1 MDRHEITA
9 HLEKALGTLKDFQRS
24 TVDVVFEQL
33 YGNNVRSMLVA
44 DEVGLGKTV
53 VAKGLLAKILL
64 QREEENRRRPFKV
77 TYICSNQ
84 VIAKE
89 NLRKLHLFEHQVET
103 SESISR
109 ISYLAQA
116 PREAEKNGKRQLLQ
130 INTLTPA
137 TSFQISNSSG
147 MQWERALIY
156 GLLCKDSWLRRKEN
170 RKGLGWLLKDGVERM
185 DRFRQ
190 NLAHAAGL
198 DFRPDLPEVFLA
210 AIRDEMVPLECEWV
224 YRHFGDEK
232 ERTLYQAVSELCR
245 QLKNRNTE
253 RARHWACIELAKRL
267 RKILIHCCLEYVDA
281 DLYILD
287 EFQRFQDLIDDDIEK
302 EQALIA
308 NKIFGKR
315 GAKILLLSATPFKAF
330 TGHSDHENGEEHFTD
345 FRRVLTFLLDNNP
358 AKLEEYD
365 THRSALYRQL
375 LTLRPGQCELTSEH
389 RQKIENILRSRICRT
404 ERHIVGEAGNSLIQD
419 SWKLDRLPFGAGDI
433 RNFTLTDAVVRALE
447 KVTTVNGKPVE
458 FCKSALYP
466 FSFLERYQLK
476 EKLKAHIKDKGVR
489 QALLNSRAAWVDL
502 HKVDDYSWKIDSE
515 GNADGPSN
523 ARLKLLTEKALGI
536 HGAEMLWIPPSL
548 PYYQLEKSFGADQ
561 GFTKTLLFSSWV
573 MVPRMVSTLLSYEVE
588 QRTIG
593 NPNSKSDLEKG
604 DRLYFKKDR
613 NPAPQITFEARE
625 DRQMKSM
632 SNFTLLYP
640 SQSLAAAILPK
651 LNLKENLPLAKLK
664 AAIKKQ
670 IQSMIDDLGLRK
682 YVKRSIGGE
691 RWYWAAPLLLDREQ
705 PHLRS
710 AVERWAA
717 DDNNDWGRE
726 TFFDTRGKEPGI
738 KEEHADEFVR
748 CFHDPDSIDFGP
760 MPKDLA
766 DVLADLALGSPAV
779 LTLRSLQQLF
789 PQEEV
794 SKLMVH
800 AFKVADQFCE
810 LFNKPESIAAVR
822 LSSTQDP
829 YWRMVADYS
838 AAGCLQAV
846 LDEYLHL
853 LKGQNLDLEKL
864 MEQLLKAINLTSAS
878 IKVDSLETFLSDSK
892 ETKSMRCHYAT
903 TFGNQDFDRES
914 GQNRATGI
922 REVFNSP
929 FRPFVL
935 ASTSI
940 GQEGLDFHSYCRRI
954 VHWNLPSNPIDLEQ
968 REGRINRYKSLVIR
982 QHLAKKYRDSLAGE
996 ITDEPSDTWEQLFAL
1011 AEKERDGK
1019 STCELVPYWHTDTD
1033 EYKIERVI
1041 PSFPFSQDEKRLERI
1056 LKTLAI
1062 YRLAFGQPRQEEL
1075 VEHLLARGFSESEL
1089 MEIRENLI
1097 VNLCPISYMNG
1108 FDNRSSGPNE
1118 KKHELQRS

>member
-1 MDRHEITA
+1 MDKDEITD

-53 VAKGLLAKILL
+53 VAKGLLARILL

-89 NLRKLHLFEHQVET
+89 NLRKLHLFPDHVE
-103 SESISR
+103 SGESISR

-116 PREAEKNGKRQLLQ
+116 PRDAEKDGKRPLLE

-156 GLLCKDSWLRRKEN
+156 GLLCKDPWLRRKEN

-185 DRFRQ
+185 DRFRR
-190 NLAHAAGL
+190 NLAYAAAL
-198 DFRPDLPEVFLA
+198 EFRPDLPAEFLA
-210 AIRDEMVPLECEWV
+210 AIRNEMVPVECEWV

-232 ERTLYQAVSELCR
+232 ERTLYQAVNDLCR

-253 RARHWACIELAKRL
+253 RVRHWACIELAKRL
-267 RKILIHCCLEYVDA
+267 RKVLIHCCLEYVDA

-287 EFQRFQDLIDDDIEK
+287 EFQRFRDLIEDDVEK

-308 NKIFGKR
+308 SKIFGKR

-358 AKLEEYD
+358 AQLAEYD
-365 THRSALYRQL
+365 AHRSALYRQL
-375 LTLRPGQCELTSEH
+375 LTLRPGQCELTPEH
-389 RQKIENILRSRICRT
+389 REKVESILRSRICRT
-404 ERHIVGEAGNSLIQD
+404 ERHIVGEAGNSLIHD
-419 SWKLDRLPFGAGDI
+419 SWKFDRLPFGTGDI

-447 KVTTVNGKPVE
+447 KATTVNGKPVE

-476 EKLKAHIKDKGVR
+476 EKLKANLKHKGVR
-489 QALLNSRAAWVDL
+489 EALQKSRSAWIDL
-502 HKVDDYSWKIDSE
+502 DKVDDYSWQLDTDGK
-515 GNADGPSN
+515 ADGPSH
-523 ARLKLLTEKALGI
+523 ARLKLLADKALGNR
-536 HGAEMLWIPPSL
+536 GAEMLWIPPSL
-548 PYYQLEKSFGADQ
+548 PYYPLEQSFSDDP

-588 QRTIG
+588 RRTIG
-593 NPNSKSDLEKG
+593 NPKSKGDQEKG
-604 DRLYFKKDR
+604 ERVYFKKDR
-613 NPAPQITFEARE
+613 NPVPQITYEAKGD
-625 DRQMKSM
+625 DRQLRNM

-640 SQSLAAAILPK
+640 SQSLAAAILPQ
-651 LNLKENLPLAKLK
+651 LNLREKQSLAELRAAAKE
-664 AAIKKQ
+664 Q
-670 IQSMIDDLGLRK
+670 IQTMIDGAGLRK

-705 PHLRS
+705 PRYS
-710 AVERWAA
+710 GQVKRWAA
-717 DDNNDWGRE
+717 DDNDDWDRD
-726 TFFDTRGKEPGI
+726 TFFDTRGKEPGV
-738 KEEHADEFVR
+738 KEQHAEEFVR
-748 CFHDPDSIDFGP
+748 CFEDPDSIDFGP
-760 MPKDLA
+760 LPKDLA
-766 DVLADLALGSPAV
+766 EVLADLALGSPAV

-789 PQEEV
+789 PQVET
-794 SKLMVH
+794 STLMVY

-822 LSSTQDP
+822 LSSKQDP
-829 YWRMVADYS
+829 YWRMVVDYS

-853 LKGQNLDLEKL
+853 LKGQNLDLGGL
-864 MEQLLKAINLTSAS
+864 MEQLLNAINLTSAS

-903 TFGNQDFDRES
+903 TFGNQDLDRES
-914 GQNRATGI
+914 GQDRATGI

-982 QHLAKKYRDSLAGE
+982 QHLAKKYRDALAG
-996 ITDEPSDTWEQLFAL
+996 TLLHKPSDTWEQLFAL
-1011 AEKERDGK
+1011 AERQEREGND
-1019 STCELVPYWHTDTD
+1019 TCELVPYWHTDTD
-1033 EYKIERVI
+1033 ELKIERVI
-1041 PSFPFSQDEKRLERI
+1041 PNFPFSQDGKRLERI
-1056 LKTLAI
+1056 LRTLAI

-1075 VEHLLARGFSESEL
+1075 VDHLLARGFSEDEL
-1089 MEIRENLI
+1089 KEIRHNLI
-1097 VNLCPISYMNG
+1097 VNLRPISYSRNPDHG
-1108 FDNRSSGPNE
+1108 
-1118 KKHELQRS
+1118 